1 MISRRFKRVAG
12 IVGASALLVAGA
24 TTAQAIGPG
33 DINPDV
39 SDGYYGWHQGD
50 TNGQNSFEV
59 RWDGLYFGYNGK
71 AQIING
77 LVGTGERPDQQLSAD
92 QLIDQIANSGLADPQ
107 GAVFYQVALYYIPAG
122 EDVAGDVTAWTTLR
136 PASAAAEADG
146 QVALDVTEDW
156 TGSGGVLGALGPAP
170 LADLLSALGAEAYEV
185 AAYGVYAESES
196 SVSQIIFDGE
206 VHTFGF
212 DVNAPYSPSGD
223 ATEGGLSDFVVVGD
237 TQAAEICEGIEFG
250 AGGAGELLYS
260 VEPIQIEGET
270 VEAQWAE
277 LYSVLASLN
286 GSYLSDEGDDANAF
300 GAVHLSHGVNQED
313 ANQITLQPLG
323 ASPTAEVT
331 VTGELEGFENG
342 GDAILGDV
350 VQALVANP
358 DFSVWVDGFSV
369 ISADGTV
376 ILQDVQFYDNVN
388 LVFPGVCDSDDE
400 ETPTTPGDIGS
411 DDKDSDDGD
420 AATPVVKAPAY
431 TG

>member
-170 LADLLSALGAEAYEV
+170 LADLLSEIGRASCRGGAERAV
-185 AAYGVYAESES
+185 ARGRAERRRKRE
-196 SVSQIIFDGE
+196 
-206 VHTFGF
+206 
-212 DVNAPYSPSGD
+212 
-223 ATEGGLSDFVVVGD
+223 
-237 TQAAEICEGIEFG
+237 
-250 AGGAGELLYS
+250 
-260 VEPIQIEGET
+260 
-270 VEAQWAE
+270 
-277 LYSVLASLN
+277 
-286 GSYLSDEGDDANAF
+286 
-300 GAVHLSHGVNQED
+300 
-313 ANQITLQPLG
+313 
-323 ASPTAEVT
+323 
-331 VTGELEGFENG
+331 
-342 GDAILGDV
+342 
-350 VQALVANP
+350 
-358 DFSVWVDGFSV
+358 
-369 ISADGTV
+369 
-376 ILQDVQFYDNVN
+376 
-388 LVFPGVCDSDDE
+388 
-400 ETPTTPGDIGS
+400 
-411 DDKDSDDGD
+411 K
-420 AATPVVKAPAY
+420 
-431 TG
+431 

>member
-92 QLIDQIANSGLADPQ
+92 QLIEEVANSGLADPQ

-122 EDVAGDVTAWTTLR
+122 EEVDGDVTAWTTLR
-136 PASAAAEADG
+136 PANSAAEADG
-146 QVALDVTEDW
+146 QVALDVSENW
-156 TGSGGVLGALGPAP
+156 TGTGALGAQAPAP
-170 LADLLSALGAEAYEV
+170 LADLLAELDAEAYEV
-185 AAYGVYAESES
+185 AAYGVFAESES

-212 DVNAPYSPSGD
+212 EVSEPYSPSGD
-223 ATEGGLSDFVVVGD
+223 ATEAGLDDFVVVGD
-237 TQAAEICEGIEFG
+237 TQAADVCEGIEFG

-300 GAVHLSHGVNQED
+300 GAVHLSHGVSQDD

-323 ASPTAEVT
+323 APPAAEVT

-342 GDAILGDV
+342 GDAVLGDV
-350 VQALVANP
+350 VQALV
-358 DFSVWVDGFSV
+358 
-369 ISADGTV
+369 
-376 ILQDVQFYDNVN
+376 
-388 LVFPGVCDSDDE
+388 E
-400 ETPTTPGDIGS
+400 IGR
-411 DDKDSDDGD
+411 
-420 AATPVVKAPAY
+420 AHV
-431 TG
+431 